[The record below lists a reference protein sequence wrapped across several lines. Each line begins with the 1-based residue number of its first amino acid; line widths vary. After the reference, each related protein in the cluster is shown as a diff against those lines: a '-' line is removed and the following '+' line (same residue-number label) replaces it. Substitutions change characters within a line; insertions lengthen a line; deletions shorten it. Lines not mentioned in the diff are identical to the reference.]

1 MPPEAQR
8 AAMVLG
14 YTRASW
20 DAEETCGCEDK
31 AWDDLSAAE
40 KAAAIVLGYD
50 QEHWDVEDESESEDD
65 D

>member
-1 MPPEAQR
+1 
-8 AAMVLG
+8 MVLG
-14 YTRASW
+14 YTRTSW
-20 DAEETCGCEDK
+20 DAEEPCGCEDK